1 MDSVLREKAVKLRT
15 ERELS
20 YSEIKKRL
28 GVSKSTLSYWLKDFP
43 LSEEKIVQLKR
54 LGWKKGEASRERFR
68 NTMAGKR
75 KKLDLEAYKKWCREI
90 KSLDDSHLLIAGLM
104 LYWAEGD
111 KRNATRIGLANTDID
126 VIEIFVRWV
135 EKFFGVLREQI
146 KIQLHLYEGMNL
158 ESEMRFWSKGLGIDR
173 EQFYKPEIRKLRK
186 SSFTYKESFRHGT
199 CSVYVMGV
207 QLKRDVAMASKAIID
222 MMKIKYTG
230 V

>member
-75 KKLDLEAYKKWCREI
+75 KKLDLEA
-90 KSLDDSHLLIAGLM
+90 
-104 LYWAEGD
+104 
-111 KRNATRIGLANTDID
+111 
-126 VIEIFVRWV
+126 
-135 EKFFGVLREQI
+135 
-146 KIQLHLYEGMNL
+146 
-158 ESEMRFWSKGLGIDR
+158 
-173 EQFYKPEIRKLRK
+173 
-186 SSFTYKESFRHGT
+186 
-199 CSVYVMGV
+199 
-207 QLKRDVAMASKAIID
+207 
-222 MMKIKYTG
+222 
-230 V
+230 